1 VRWKFTR
8 AENNFVPF
16 VFIFSKENAY
26 FAKNITN
33 VAKNE
38 YITITDYISG
48 IGVNATPEETEAV
61 QVFSKQLVEDYGYP
75 KTHIQTRPQHRVKI
89 RPSDTKKEYPVDIAV
104 FTSDAKTDENLYIVV
119 ECKKKNRKDGRT
131 QLENYLTLST
141 AYLGVWFNGEER
153 FFLHKFV
160 KPNGEIYFED
170 IPNIPQYAQR
180 LEDIGLY
187 KRQDLKPTHNLKA
200 IFKSIRNH
208 LAANTVGATR
218 DEILAQQLINII
230 FCKIYDEK
238 YTAPDDI
245 VKFRAGINEKPKEVE
260 KRILD
265 LFNEVKTN
273 MPEVI
278 DTEDK
283 ITLDTNSLLFIVGEL
298 QNYSLMS
305 SERDVVADAF
315 ETFIGHAL
323 KGGQGQFFTP
333 RNVVRMM
340 VDILQPTENDKII
353 DPACGSGGFLIETL
367 KSVWEQIDDKYTK
380 LGWSEADKSKKKMET
395 ATKNFRGIDKDYFLS
410 KVAKAYMNLMGD
422 GTTGI
427 FCEDSLENP
436 KNWHSEAKTKIELGT
451 FDLLLTNPPFG
462 SKIPVVGVEK
472 MKQFE
477 VGYKWKRDKNSDKWV
492 RTDKIKEQEEPQVL
506 FIERCLSLL
515 KDGGRMAMVLPSG
528 ILGNEQEEYLRQ
540 YILSKGN
547 LFAIV
552 ELPFETFS
560 PNVTIN
566 TNVLF
571 IQKNTTKTNNI
582 FISINEYCGHDKKGR
597 AVDNDDI
604 PNVAEHY
611 RNKTINDN
619 NFFIKSDLLESSFIA
634 KRYLQKYIT
643 NTEKIESSKFKIVHF
658 NDIITSV
665 HNGANIDDSSIYVE
679 KKQGIPYILVKTITK
694 EGINFENLKY
704 IKSSLTENRDVIK
717 NTVDENS
724 IVMTRAGNSGI
735 AANIPPDLIGGVA
748 SGFLINIK
756 IKKNIDP
763 YYIVSFLNSEYG
775 QMQLERIASGSI
787 LQSIRSSDLK
797 QIKIILPPKEIQQS
811 IGGKLKEA
819 VYSAAAAR
827 AKIEEANSNILNLA

>member
-1 VRWKFTR
+1 MAKI
-8 AENNFVPF
+8 EN
-16 VFIFSKENAY
+16 
-26 FAKNITN
+26 
-33 VAKNE
+33 
-38 YITITDYISG
+38 TITDYISN
-48 IGVNATPEETEAV
+48 IEVNATPEEIEAV
-61 QVFSKQLVEDYGYP
+61 QVFSRQLVEDYGYP
-75 KTHIQTRPQHRVKI
+75 KEYIQTRPQHRVKL

-104 FTSDAKTDENLYIVV
+104 FSGSLKMDETLYIVV
-119 ECKKKNRKDGRT
+119 ECKKKNRNDGRT
-131 QLENYLTLST
+131 QLENYLTLSA

-153 FFLHKFV
+153 FFIRKFV
-160 KPNGEIYFED
+160 KSNGEIIFEE
-170 IPNIPQYAQR
+170 IPNIPKYGQR
-180 LEDIGLY
+180 VEDIGQF
-187 KRQDLKPTHNLKA
+187 KRSDLTPTHNLKA

-208 LAANTVGATR
+208 LAANTIGATR
-218 DEILAQQLINII
+218 DEVLAQQLINII

-245 VKFRAGINEKPKEVE
+245 VKFRAGIDEKPKEVE

-273 MPEVI
+273 LPDVI
-278 DTEDK
+278 DKEDK
-283 ITLDTNSLLFIVGEL
+283 VTLDTKSLIFIVGEL
-298 QNYSLMS
+298 QNYSLME
-305 SERDVVADAF
+305 SERDVIADAF

-333 RNVVRMM
+333 RNVVKMM
-340 VDILQPTENDKII
+340 VDILQPDENDKII
-353 DPACGSGGFLIETL
+353 DPACGSGGFLIEAL
-367 KSVWEQIDDKYTK
+367 KSVWEKINDKYRK
-380 LGWSEADKSKKKMET
+380 LGWNEVEISKKQIEI

-410 KVAKAYMNLMGD
+410 KVAKAYMNLVGD

-436 KNWHSEAKTKIELGT
+436 ANWRSDTKTKIETGS
-451 FDLLLTNPPFG
+451 FDVLLTNPPFG

-472 MKQFE
+472 LKQFE
-477 VGYKWKRDKNSDKWV
+477 VGHKWKQDKNSGKWV
-492 RTDKIKEQEEPQVL
+492 KTTKIKEQEEPQVL

-528 ILGNEQEEYLRQ
+528 IFGNEQEEYLRQ
-540 YILSKGN
+540 YILENGH

-571 IQKNTTKTNNI
+571 VQKGKSDKKDI

-597 AVDNDDI
+597 PVEKDDI
-604 PNVAEHY
+604 PNVAEIYHT
-611 RNKTINDN
+611 RQENNL
-619 NFFIKSDLLESSFIA
+619 NFFIKQNLLESSFVA
-634 KRYLQKYIT
+634 KRYLKKYT
-643 NTEKIESSKFKIVHF
+643 DNLEKITGSKYDTVDFGSM
-658 NDIITSV
+658 ITTV
-665 HNGANIDDSSIYVE
+665 HNGANIDDASIYVE
-679 KKQGIPYILVKTITK
+679 KKRGIPYILVKSITK

-704 IKSSLTENRDVIK
+704 IKPSLETNRDVMK

-735 AANIPPDLIGGVA
+735 AANIPPDLKGAVA

-756 IKKNIDP
+756 IKKEIDP
-763 YYIVSFLNSEYG
+763 YYIVSFLNSKYG
-775 QMQLERIASGSI
+775 QMQLERISSGSI

-797 QIKIILPPKEIQQS
+797 KIKIILPPKEIQKS
-811 IGGKLKEA
+811 IGNKLKDA
-819 VYSAAAAR
+819 VYAAAQAR
-827 AKIEEANSNILNLA
+827 KKIEEADNDILNLV